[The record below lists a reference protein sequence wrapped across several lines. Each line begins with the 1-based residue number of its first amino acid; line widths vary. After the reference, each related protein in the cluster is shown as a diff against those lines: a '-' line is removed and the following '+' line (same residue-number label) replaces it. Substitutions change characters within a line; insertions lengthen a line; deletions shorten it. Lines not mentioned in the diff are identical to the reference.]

1 VRAGARAGTGDW
13 GRLFNRSYW
22 VDRESAVAALLLT
35 RALPFYDARIVE
47 LAADFERAAH
57 AALGAASPV

>member
-1 VRAGARAGTGDW
+1 V
-13 GRLFNRSYW
+13 
-22 VDRESAVAALLLT
+22 
-35 RALPFYDARIVE
+35 LPFYDARIVE